1 MVTFIHPVIQQ
12 TLLKIFPVKSS
23 LFGTGVAVMTKTDIV
38 LALKE
43 IPVKLRT
50 WTTKSV

>member
-1 MVTFIHPVIQQ
+1 MVTFIHLVIQQ
-12 TLLKIFPVKSS
+12 TLLKRSSVKSS
-23 LFGTGVAVMTKTDIV
+23 LFGTGDAVMTKTDIV

-50 WTTKSV
+50 